1 MILTKLQQKIYN
13 FLRKIPEGKITT
25 YKLLA
30 KAIGKPKNWR
40 EIGKILNQN
49 PFPEKYHCYKVV
61 KSDGKIG
68 GYKFGIKKKIA
79 LLKKDG
85 IIIINNRVKNFSK
98 ILFRF

>member
-1 MILTKLQQKIYN
+1 MKLTKLQKKIYN
-13 FLRKIPEGKITT
+13 LLIKIPEGKITN

-49 PFPEKYHCYKVV
+49 PFSEKYHCYKVV